1 MFGINDRP
9 WVTLEDEHRP
19 GTIPEIIEK
28 VFEWN
33 IVPNLRKFIDI
44 IEGIIDLLLVLININ
59 HLRFFE
65 RVEVVREF

>member
-9 WVTLEDEHRP
+9 RITLEDKHRS

-33 IVPNLRKFIDI
+33 IVPNLRKFIDLL
-44 IEGIIDLLLVLININ
+44 EGIINLLLVLINIDC
-59 HLRFFE
+59 LRLFE
-65 RVEVVREF
+65 GVEVVREF